1 MSFVWLFAHVRK
13 FAAGCVAVPFL
24 LLGGCAVYGP
34 PPAVMADGTV
44 AYAPAPG
51 GVAAPPYY
59 TTPYYA
65 PYYSAPYYST
75 PYYVGPP
82 VSLGLWFGHSSGHYR
97 GWGGHHGGHGRWQGG
112 RGFHGGGGGRRH

>member
-1 MSFVWLFAHVRK
+1 MSFASFSAHMRRL
-13 FAAGCVAVPFL
+13 AAGCVAAPALV
-24 LLGGCAVYGP
+24 LGGCAVYGP
-34 PPAVMADGTV
+34 PPAVMTDGTV
-44 AYAPAPG
+44 AYPAAPA
-51 GVAAPPYY
+51 VAAAPPYYTTPYY

-65 PYYSAPYYST
+65 PYYSA

-97 GWGGHHGGHGRWQGG
+97 GWGGHHAGHGGWHGG